1 MMQWIL
7 RGFFLLFALVLSFQ
21 VFPPSLSPVDVRG
34 LAVAALVAGLGIGL
48 EALARRVEARVL
60 AGTLLGL
67 CAGAAVGAFLWKLIP
82 EGEISGI
89 SLFFLHRRFFWCTFY
104 LWCVQGTSDERH
116 VVCHVLN
123 T

>member
-89 SLFFLHRRFFWCTFY
+89 SPILVRPA
-104 LWCVQGTSDERH
+104 
-116 VVCHVLN
+116 VLLV
-123 T
+123 TLYFGASLGAR